1 METTCHPNSTTME
14 FASRFNQKS
23 IMSPGYP
30 YGFPIINNCS
40 WLIQNNLS
48 NGAGYIIE
56 VVINLISL
64 HRIETSLSFYDGV
77 SPTKSRLL
85 RTFRRY
91 VSAGHDV
98 FYSTGPFLYFE
109 LKVVGKRY
117 YSHDDKFYISFLAVK
132 KGMVDSC
139 YQF

>member
-1 METTCHPNSTTME
+1 
-14 FASRFNQKS
+14 
-23 IMSPGYP
+23 MSPRYP
-30 YGFPIINNCS
+30 YGSFLTNNCY
-40 WLIQNNLS
+40 WLIQNLS

-56 VVINLISL
+56 VVINAISL
-64 HRIETSLSFYDGV
+64 DGSENSLSFYDGV

-109 LKVVGKRY
+109 LKVVDKWTSY
-117 YSHDDKFYISFLAVK
+117 YDDYGKFYISFLAVK
-132 KGMVDSC
+132 KGMVESC
-139 YQF
+139 YQS